1 MTFLWVTRPGLTSM
15 SLPTYALRVCSSLRR
30 EHIRAKETTAASVY
44 SPACTYLR
52 SRGRSEA
59 NNACTYVHA
68 TVLLHPLSSNVSFF
82 LYGYRTWLT
91 WRMEKTE
98 GTREGEQSAR
108 AAQLLQKCGVREEGT
123 SRRTFASAASSD
135 STRRKKEG
143 EKYLRNSHINNYCYS
158 IMTDV
163 GHGKTR

>member
-15 SLPTYALRVCSSLRR
+15 SLPTYALYVCSSFRR

-52 SRGRSEA
+52 SRGRSGA
-59 NNACTYVHA
+59 NNASYVHA
-68 TVLLHPLSSNVSFF
+68 TVPPHPLSSNVSFF
-82 LYGYRTWLT
+82 LYVYRTWLT
-91 WRMEKTE
+91 WGMEKTE
-98 GTREGEQSAR
+98 GTREGGQSAR
-108 AAQLLQKCGVREEGT
+108 AIQLLQKCGVREEGT
-123 SRRTFASAASSD
+123 SRRTFASAASFD
-135 STRRKKEG
+135 NTRRKREG

-158 IMTDV
+158 VMTDV